1 MTQPGPGAGQNVNLF
16 QQSQLL
22 NTLPLAVLGPLARTA
37 QRVRFGAGDVIF
49 DKDAV
54 DDRLFIVM
62 SGVIEIRTRAEGQ
75 RIATLRAGQPFGELA
90 AFDPSPRSTAAVAK
104 TDCEVV
110 AVTRSSLVEVL
121 ESSPGALLATVGNL
135 ARSLSE
141 AGEQVALV
149 NRFLDNEVRGR
160 TEQVRETQ
168 LELVHRLSSVAEFRD
183 GETGANIYRMT
194 RYCKV
199 IADGAGLD
207 DQAVNELLLAAPMH
221 DIGKIGVPDSVLRK
235 AGALDEDEWRIM
247 QAHTTMGAQ
256 ILGGSRS
263 SAIQLAEQIALEH
276 HERWDGTGY
285 PSGMR
290 GEEISLEAR
299 ISTIADVFD
308 ALTAERPYKEAWPF
322 EKAVDLV
329 DSSRGTMFDPE
340 LVEIFLHEGE
350 QVHAIHVASLEGTL
364 QPPSWRLQP
373 LDPTPD
379 ASADED

>member
-1 MTQPGPGAGQNVNLF
+1 MSGENVNLF

-22 NTLPLAVLGPLARTA
+22 KTLPLAVLGPLAKTA
-37 QRVRFGAGDVIF
+37 ERVRFGAGEVIF
-49 DKDAV
+49 EKDAT
-54 DDRLFIVM
+54 DDRMFIVM
-62 SGVIEIRTRAEGQ
+62 SGVVEIRTRSEGQ
-75 RIATLRAGQPFGELA
+75 RITTLRAGQPFGELA

-110 AVTRSSLVEVL
+110 AVTRASLVDVL
-121 ESSPGALLATVGNL
+121 EHSPGALLATVGNL

-141 AGEQVALV
+141 AGEQVMLV
-149 NRFLDNEVRGR
+149 NRFLENEVRGR
-160 TEQVRETQ
+160 TEEVRETQ
-168 LELVHRLSSVAEFRD
+168 LEIVHRLSSVAEFRD

-207 DQAVNELLLAAPMH
+207 DLAVNELLLAAPMH
-221 DIGKIGVPDSVLRK
+221 DIGKIGVPDSVLLK
-235 AGALDEDEWRIM
+235 PGALDEDEWRIM

-263 SAIQLAEQIALEH
+263 SAIQLGEQIALEH

-285 PSGMR
+285 PNGLR

-322 EKAVDLV
+322 EKALGLV
-329 DSSRGTMFDPE
+329 DNSRGTMFDPE
-340 LVEIFLHEGE
+340 LVDIFLHEE
-350 QVHAIHVASLEGTL
+350 DEVRAIHQASLNGTL
-364 QPPSWRLQP
+364 QPPSWRMQP
-373 LDPTPD
+373 LDPNAD
-379 ASADED
+379 SSADED